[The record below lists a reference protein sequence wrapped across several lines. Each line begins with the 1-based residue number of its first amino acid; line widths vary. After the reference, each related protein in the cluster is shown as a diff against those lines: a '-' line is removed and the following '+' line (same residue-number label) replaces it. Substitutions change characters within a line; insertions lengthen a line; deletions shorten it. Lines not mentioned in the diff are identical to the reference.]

1 MYKYNMNLLEKMNIE
16 HKKNIND
23 QETKRKD
30 RIIEGLI
37 NQIDLRDKCNK
48 ETYQQIEKNNIEFKY
63 QNPDLIKR
71 NDIDSMIYKN
81 SFNLNN
87 NNEKNDDEKKEN
99 IGDGKN

>member
-1 MYKYNMNLLEKMNIE
+1 MNLLEKMNIE

-30 RIIEGLI
+30 RVIEGLI
-37 NQIDLRDKCNK
+37 NQIDLRDKCIK

-87 NNEKNDDEKKEN
+87 NNEKNDDEKKE
-99 IGDGKN
+99 ILEMEKN